1 MKRLPA
7 IIVTLLVCAATAS
20 AQLPRSSAAGR
31 EGGRTTL
38 DEMVQTER
46 RFAARARQ
54 KAMRLLRHSERREIF
69 VVAYPPVPS
78 FGDAMVSAQTRILIG
93 A

>member
-20 AQLPRSSAAGR
+20 AQLPRSSATGR

-38 DEMVQTER
+38 DEMVQSEC
-46 RFAARARQ
+46 RFAARA
-54 KAMRLLRHSERREIF
+54 L
-69 VVAYPPVPS
+69 VVGWKQAFLEYFADDAVGFDGDQAAPAFN
-78 FGDAMVSAQTRILIG
+78 FGLTSQNSS
-93 A
+93 